1 MNNISDKDIEKM
13 LDEVKNTPIPEEEF
27 KSAKEFEKEF
37 FKRIAEERTVEKKKI
52 RPALK
57 IVFTAVAAMAVCCCI
72 LPAFI
77 DKSDDISP
85 LQNTADAAESKFD
98 EVLPAAEYSAV
109 CAAAPVERSFAPK
122 RKMPEPICYSGA
134 IMLEAPD
141 NSSCAPMLE
150 FNTEE
155 YKAVVEKGF
164 VSTLNKPLST
174 FGADVDTA
182 SYANVRRYLQQH
194 HALPP
199 KDAVRSEEMINY
211 FTYDYLKP
219 QGDAPFKVTFE
230 SMDAPW
236 APERKL
242 LLAGIQA
249 KDVEQG
255 KLPKSNFVFL
265 IDNSG
270 SMTGSFPIV
279 IEALKTLAD
288 KLRASDRVS
297 IVTYGGGVTVLLDGG
312 SGKDKAAVKKQ
323 IESLSCEGYTPGGA
337 GIVEAYRLAHKH
349 FIKGGNNRVI
359 LITDGD
365 FNVGV
370 SSESELVS
378 MIEKERKSAIYL
390 SAFGVGMGN
399 YKDNKIKMLANKGN
413 GNYTYLDNIREARRV
428 MNNEMTGKMFA
439 LAKDVKI
446 QIEFN
451 PAVVAAYR
459 LIGYEMREL
468 ADRDFND
475 DTKDSGEV
483 GVGHQVTAVYELIMN
498 NAPEK
503 VKKQYIGDVEKLEY
517 QKSVVG
523 NSSAVLTFK
532 LRYQKVEGNEPSSKQ
547 MFILKELPAAK
558 DNIRWAAA
566 VAEFSMLLRNSEY
579 KGNADYTLLLNRA
592 RKLIGNDSDGKR
604 AEFLTLVKMA
614 EECKK

>member
-27 KSAKEFEKEF
+27 KSAKVFEKEF
-37 FKRIAEERTVEKKKI
+37 FKRIAEERPVEKKKI

-77 DKSDDISP
+77 GETDESGASAANTVSESD
-85 LQNTADAAESKFD
+85 T
-98 EVLPAAEYSAV
+98 V
-109 CAAAPVERSFAPK
+109 PVEYNSSVSAENVGQNVLLK

-270 SMTGSFPIV
+270 SMTDSFPIV

-323 IESLSCEGYTPGGA
+323 IESLSFGGFTPGGA

-459 LIGYEMREL
+459 LIGYELREL

-579 KGNADYTLLLNRA
+579 KGNADYTSLLNRA

>member
-37 FKRIAEERTVEKKKI
+37 FKRIAEERPVEKKKI

-77 DKSDDISP
+77 NKWDSS
-85 LQNTADAAESKFD
+85 
-98 EVLPAAEYSAV
+98 VPAADSVPEADYPASSGAPSISEDAV
-109 CAAAPVERSFAPK
+109 CESVALLERSFAPK
-122 RKMPEPICYSGA
+122 SKMALKNSAPSFSGGLRKMPAASFA
-134 IMLEAPD
+134 
-141 NSSCAPMLE
+141 

-270 SMTGSFPIV
+270 SMTDSFPIV

-323 IESLSCEGYTPGGA
+323 IENLSFGGFTPGGA
-337 GIVEAYRLAHKH
+337 GIKEAYRLAHKH

-459 LIGYEMREL
+459 LIGYELREL